1 VRPDTSYFIRTETDI
16 LTAGTWHHV
25 VATYDGANLRLYVD
39 KIQVGDTVPR
49 TGDIGTDA
57 LSDLV
62 VFAQDNAGEMR
73 RWNDITAA
81 AVSIYP
87 TGLTAAQVGE
97 LYDATFESGAP
108 VLSLTANTNQSIE
121 FSWTDSE
128 TWDGYQVWR
137 NGTLID
143 TTTLKT
149 YEDTG
154 LSPATEYSYEVR
166 GYKTT

>member
-1 VRPDTSYFIRTETDI
+1 MSYYLAEKAE
-16 LTAGTWHHV
+16 LG
-25 VATYDGANLRLYVD
+25 
-39 KIQVGDTVPR
+39 
-49 TGDIGTDA
+49 
-57 LSDLV
+57 
-62 VFAQDNAGEMR
+62 
-73 RWNDITAA
+73 
-81 AVSIYP
+81 
-87 TGLTAAQVGE
+87 AAQVGE

-108 VLSLTANTNQSIE
+108 VLSLTAKTNTSIE

-149 YEDTG
+149 YEDAG

-166 GYKTT
+166 GHKTA